1 MLSIGLSMGHNY
13 IRKNF
18 VKTIYIWSETHVAAL
33 HISCMKESH
42 NIQCEIWAQILKKII
57 LVADIFG
64 DKRSCIAL
72 SIRLSIHGWRICS
85 EVSIFYGAVHRADNL
100 PHCLPQGSEVSDS
113 GNLYHHPA
121 FFLVVKFLPKI
132 DCAVGSAGKSLLNR
146 PPLLQIS
153 DKRGIVITKVGNTER
168 RT

>member
-72 SIRLSIHGWRICS
+72 SIRLSIHRL
-85 EVSIFYGAVHRADNL
+85 AHL
-100 PHCLPQGSEVSDS
+100 
-113 GNLYHHPA
+113 
-121 FFLVVKFLPKI
+121 
-132 DCAVGSAGKSLLNR
+132 
-146 PPLLQIS
+146 
-153 DKRGIVITKVGNTER
+153 
-168 RT
+168 